1 MPEKV
6 SDLTTE
12 QLKTLIA
19 DAVRESLEEVI
30 EDIIALS
37 SPSYLQSIEQA
48 RNDYKEGRVKEL
60 DEVIDV

>member
-19 DAVRESLEEVI
+19 DAIRESLEELI

-37 SPSYLQSIEQA
+37 SPSYIQSIEQA

>member
-6 SDLTTE
+6 SDLTIE

-19 DAVRESLEEVI
+19 DAVRESLEELI

-48 RNDYKEGRVKEL
+48 RNNYKEGRVKEL
-60 DEVIDV
+60 DEVI